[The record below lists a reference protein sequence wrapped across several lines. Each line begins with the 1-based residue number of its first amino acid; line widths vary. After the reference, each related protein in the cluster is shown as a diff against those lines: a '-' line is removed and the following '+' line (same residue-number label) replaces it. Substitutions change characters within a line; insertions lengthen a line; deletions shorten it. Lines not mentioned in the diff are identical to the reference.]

1 MITSTGFLRKVS
13 ENHFIGSKNMPRIKS
28 AGGIPPHLKVI
39 SKVALGSS
47 ISPSEIDKLVP
58 YATGYA
64 SKYIFELK
72 KLGFVFDT
80 KKNGRNIVEWTL
92 TAQPENADELR
103 QRGLIPMTKRSVN
116 KIAENL
122 MKEIGLA

>member
-1 MITSTGFLRKVS
+1 
-13 ENHFIGSKNMPRIKS
+13 MPRVKAS
-28 AGGIPPHLKVI
+28 GGIPPHLKVI
-39 SKVALGSS
+39 ANVALGMS
-47 ISPSEIDKLVP
+47 ITPQDIDVLIP

-72 KLGFVFDT
+72 AIGFVFGT
-80 KKNGRNIVEWTL
+80 KKNGRNIVSWTL

-103 QRGLIPMTKRSVN
+103 RLGKTPMTKKSVN

-122 MKEIGLA
+122 MKEIGLI